1 VSANYEGGDIV
12 GTVERVKQELEES
25 VKPENITV
33 SFEGTYQSQK
43 ENSTRLAILFSV
55 VILVI
60 CYLLYQAFNS
70 WILAMLI
77 ITNIP
82 VAFFGGLVFVYLYGG
97 TINLAHL
104 VGFISLAGIV
114 SRNGIMLISRTR
126 EIAKEHDAPLDTHMI
141 LLATKE
147 RVVPVLMTS
156 IVTTLALIPLIIG
169 GDAPGKEFL
178 SPLAIVM
185 TGGLITSTI
194 TSILF
199 TPVLLNKLKK
209 YL

>member
-1 VSANYEGGDIV
+1 
-12 GTVERVKQELEES
+12 
-25 VKPENITV
+25 
-33 SFEGTYQSQK
+33 
-43 ENSTRLAILFSV
+43 
-55 VILVI
+55 
-60 CYLLYQAFNS
+60 
-70 WILAMLI
+70 
-77 ITNIP
+77 
-82 VAFFGGLVFVYLYGG
+82 
-97 TINLAHL
+97 
-104 VGFISLAGIV
+104 
-114 SRNGIMLISRTR
+114 MLISRTR